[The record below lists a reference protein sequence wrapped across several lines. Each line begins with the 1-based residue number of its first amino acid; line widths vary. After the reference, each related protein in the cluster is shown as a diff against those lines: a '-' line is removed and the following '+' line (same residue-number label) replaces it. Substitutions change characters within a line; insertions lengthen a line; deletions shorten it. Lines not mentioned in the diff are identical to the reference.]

1 MSEPLQAAAAI
12 GLVMLPLA
20 AAPMPFL
27 RAGRGART
35 LTGLVLLG
43 QGGALLAC
51 WLTVLGAGPGRV
63 RLGGHAAPLGIEL
76 RVDGLA
82 TILLALTWLAMA
94 AVWLYVA
101 RFGDGGRSVES
112 GSVQDPDRTR
122 RDAPFWSLVLFLWAS
137 LDLLYLSN
145 DLFNVYVGLEL
156 LGLSAVALVC
166 LAGGREALEAGF
178 RYLLVSISGSL
189 FYLLGVG
196 LLYGEHGS
204 LALDQVGASL
214 RAAAEP
220 VGGSG
225 VQASSSASAALAL
238 MTFGLALKTALF
250 PFHGWLPR
258 AHASAPTAVSALLS
272 AIVVKASFY
281 VLMRLW
287 IEVFPGAIDVLLVQL
302 VGVLGAI
309 AIVWGALLAIQQQRL
324 KRMIAFSTVSQLGYL
339 FVLFPVA
346 LDATPLH
353 ELASSPARLAEVVPL
368 ERREIARLA
377 WQGGVLFL
385 VAHGAAKAALFLCAG
400 NLIGLLGHDRMA
412 ELTGAARRAPGTA
425 LALGLAGISL
435 IGLPPSGGFSAKWLL
450 VTAAIER
457 DLWIWALVMVGGS
470 VLTSIYVFRLIGMLL
485 RVEGSSDETRPAS
498 DTPSASEERRL
509 PHSMTLAALGL
520 AAAALASGLWPAPI
534 LELLEASG
542 GFPW

>member
-1 MSEPLQAAAAI
+1 MNEPLQAGAAI
-12 GLVMLPLA
+12 LLVMLPLA
-20 AAPMPFL
+20 AAPIPFL
-27 RAGRGART
+27 SAGRGART
-35 LTGLVLLG
+35 LAALVVLG
-43 QGGALLAC
+43 QGGALVAC
-51 WLTVLGAGPGRV
+51 WLTILDGGAGRV

-94 AVWLYVA
+94 AAWLYEA
-101 RFGDGGRSVES
+101 RLGVSGVGGNDRSV
-112 GSVQDPDRTR
+112 GSVRDPARTR
-122 RDAPFWSLVLFLWAS
+122 RDAPFWSLMLFLWAS

-145 DLFNVYVGLEL
+145 DLFNLYVGLEL

-178 RYLLVSISGSL
+178 RYLLVSIAGSL

-204 LALDQVGASL
+204 LALDGVGASL
-214 RAAAEP
+214 RAAAGAVE
-220 VGGSG
+220 GSG
-225 VQASSSASAALAL
+225 VQTSPSASAALAL

-258 AHASAPTAVSALLS
+258 AHASAPSAVSALLS

-281 VLMRLW
+281 VLLRLW
-287 IEVFPGAIDVLLVQL
+287 VEVFPGAIDVLLVQL
-302 VGVLGAI
+302 FGVLGAI
-309 AIVWGALLAIQQQRL
+309 AIAWGALLAMQQKRL
-324 KRMIAFSTVSQLGYL
+324 KLMIAFSTVSQLGYL
-339 FVLFPVA
+339 FVLLPVA

-353 ELASSPARLAEVVPL
+353 ELATAPARLAEVVPL
-368 ERREIARLA
+368 EREEIARLA
-377 WQGGVLFL
+377 WQGGILFL
-385 VAHGAAKAALFLCAG
+385 VAHAAAKAALFLCAG
-400 NLIGLLGHDRMA
+400 NLIALHGHDRID
-412 ELTGAARRAPGTA
+412 ELTGVARRAPGTA
-425 LALGLAGISL
+425 LAIGLAGISL

-457 DLWIWALVMVGGS
+457 SLWSWALVMVAGS

-485 RVEGSSDETRPAS
+485 RVGGPGPGGEAS
-498 DTPSASEERRL
+498 PTSEEDRL
-509 PHSMTLAALGL
+509 PRSMTLAALGL
-520 AAAALASGLWPAPI
+520 AAAAIASGLWPKPI
-534 LELLEASG
+534 FELLELSR

>member
-1 MSEPLQAAAAI
+1 VNEPLQAAAAI
-12 GLVMLPLA
+12 LLVMLPLA
-20 AAPMPFL
+20 AAPIPFL
-27 RAGRGART
+27 SAGRGART
-35 LTGLVLLG
+35 LAALVLLG
-43 QGGALLAC
+43 QGGALVAC
-51 WLTVLGAGPGRV
+51 WLTILGGGVGRV

-94 AVWLYVA
+94 GVWLYESRLEVE
-101 RFGDGGRSVES
+101 RGGGVRSG
-112 GSVQDPDRTR
+112 GSVRDPARTR
-122 RDAPFWSLVLFLWAS
+122 RDAPFWSLMLFLWAS

-178 RYLLVSISGSL
+178 RYLLVSIAGSL
-189 FYLLGVG
+189 FYLVGVG
-196 LLYGEHGS
+196 LLYGEYGG
-204 LALDQVGASL
+204 LALDGVGASL
-214 RAAAEP
+214 RAAAGAVEGTAVRTSP
-220 VGGSG
+220 
-225 VQASSSASAALAL
+225 SASAALAL

-258 AHASAPTAVSALLS
+258 AHASAPSAVSALLS

-281 VLMRLW
+281 VLLRLW
-287 IEVFPGAIDVLLVQL
+287 TEVFPGAIDVLLVQL
-302 VGVLGAI
+302 VGFLGAI
-309 AIVWGALLAIQQQRL
+309 AIAWGALLAMQQERL
-324 KRMIAFSTVSQLGYL
+324 KLMIAFSTVSQLGYL

-353 ELASSPARLAEVVPL
+353 ELATSPGRLAEVVPL
-368 ERREIARLA
+368 EREEIARLA

-385 VAHGAAKAALFLCAG
+385 VAHAAAKAALFLCAG
-400 NLIGLLGHDRMA
+400 NLIGLLGHDRIE
-412 ELTGAARRAPGTA
+412 ELSGVARRAPGTA

-435 IGLPPSGGFSAKWLL
+435 IGLPPSGGFSAKWML

-457 DLWIWALVMVGGS
+457 SLWSWAWVMVAGS

-485 RVEGSSDETRPAS
+485 RVEAPDEEAPPAS
-498 DTPSASEERRL
+498 KEDRL
-509 PHSMTLAALGL
+509 PRSMTLAALGL
-520 AAAALASGLWPAPI
+520 AAAALASGLWPKPI
-534 LELLEASG
+534 FELLEMSR

>member
-20 AAPMPFL
+20 AAPVPFL
-27 RAGRGART
+27 CAGRGART

-43 QGGALLAC
+43 QGAALLAC
-51 WLTVLGAGPGRV
+51 WLTILGAGPGRV

-94 AVWLYVA
+94 AVWLHAA
-101 RFGDGGRSVES
+101 RLGGDGRSRETNEN
-112 GSVQDPDRTR
+112 PDRTR

-145 DLFNVYVGLEL
+145 DLFNLYVGLEL

-204 LALDQVGASL
+204 LALDRVGASL
-214 RAAAEP
+214 RAAAEA

-258 AHASAPTAVSALLS
+258 AHGSAPTAVSALLS

-281 VLMRLW
+281 VLLRLW
-287 IEVFPGAIDVLLVQL
+287 TEVFPGAIDVLLVQL
-302 VGVLGAI
+302 IGVLGAI

-324 KRMIAFSTVSQLGYL
+324 KLMIAFSTISQLGYL

-353 ELASSPARLAEVVPL
+353 ELASAPTRLAEVVPL
-368 ERREIARLA
+368 ERSEIARIA

-385 VAHGAAKAALFLCAG
+385 VAHAAAKAALFLCAG
-400 NLIGLLGHDRMA
+400 NLIELLGHDRIE
-412 ELTGAARRAPGTA
+412 ELTGVARRAPGTA

-457 DLWIWALVMVGGS
+457 SLWSWALVMVAGS

-485 RVEGSSDETRPAS
+485 RVEAPDDGAGSG
-498 DTPSASEERRL
+498 SEERRL
-509 PHSMTLAALGL
+509 PRSMTLAALGL
-520 AAAALASGLWPAPI
+520 AGVALASGLWPAPI
-534 LELLEASG
+534 FELLESSR